1 MVKGQRQ
8 KEVLK
13 MRKQQKRE
21 AELLAAFESGFK
33 LPKEDITIP
42 VDVSDATLEEG
53 KNIGGV
59 KKKESV
65 KRKLRKKK
73 RNKKKEEMLEKALAK
88 ADQLEHKVAQSTK
101 KADKKQKWKSVY

>member
-13 MRKQQKRE
+13 MRKQKKRE
-21 AELLAAFESGFK
+21 EELLAAFETSFK
-33 LPKEDITIP
+33 LPEDIAIP

-101 KADKKQKWKSVY
+101 KADKKQKWKAVY